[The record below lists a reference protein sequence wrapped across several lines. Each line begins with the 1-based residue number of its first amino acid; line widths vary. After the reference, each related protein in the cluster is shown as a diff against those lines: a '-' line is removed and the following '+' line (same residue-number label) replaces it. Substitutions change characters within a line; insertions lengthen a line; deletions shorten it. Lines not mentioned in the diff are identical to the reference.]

1 MKKMIGWLV
10 IVILLV
16 GAATA
21 FYLWQQNR
29 TPEPQ
34 VLAPVETPR
43 PPVAQAEPSIRYP
56 IQKDE
61 GMQAASEPLPP
72 LNESD
77 QAVRDAL
84 SGLLGREWFKKF
96 FNPQE
101 IVRNIVVTIDNL
113 PRKTVAV
120 RLLPVKPAGGEFL
133 TTGKEESLA
142 ISPENAARYAP
153 YVRIAEMA
161 DAKKLVA
168 IYVHFYP
175 LFQRAYQDLGY
186 PDGYFNDRLIAV
198 IDHLLAGPVVNGPVR
213 LVQPHVLYQLADP
226 DLEAASAGNKIL
238 LRIGVENAEKIK
250 TKLRD
255 IRRELTGRTMGK

>member
-1 MKKMIGWLV
+1 MKKMIGWLMV
-10 IVILLV
+10 VVLLV
-16 GAATA
+16 GTATA
-21 FYLWQQNR
+21 FYFWQQ
-29 TPEPQ
+29 TTAPEPR
-34 VLAPVETPR
+34 VLKPVETP
-43 PPVAQAEPSIRYP
+43 PPPSAKVEPSIQYP
-56 IQKDE
+56 IRKDE
-61 GMQAASEPLPP
+61 DMQAGAEPLPS

-77 QAVRDAL
+77 QAMRDVL
-84 SGLLGREWFKKF
+84 SGFVGQERFKKF

-120 RLLPVKPAGGEFL
+120 RLLPVNTVGGNFL
-133 TTGKEESLA
+133 TTGKEGSLSIA
-142 ISPENAARYAP
+142 PENAARYAS

-198 IDHLLAGPVVNGPVR
+198 IDHLLAGPEVNGPVK
-213 LVQPHVLYQLADP
+213 LVQPHVLYQFADP

-238 LRIGVENAEKIK
+238 LRMGATNAEKIK
-250 TKLRD
+250 SKLRE
-255 IRRELTGRTMGK
+255 IRRELIKVS

>member
-10 IVILLV
+10 VVVLLV
-16 GAATA
+16 GTATA
-21 FYLWQQNR
+21 LYFWQQ
-29 TPEPQ
+29 TTAPEPR
-34 VLAPVETPR
+34 VLKPVETP
-43 PPVAQAEPSIRYP
+43 PPPSAKVEPSIQYP
-56 IQKDE
+56 IRKDE
-61 GMQAASEPLPP
+61 DMQAGAEPLPS

-84 SGLLGREWFKKF
+84 SGFLGRERFKKF

-120 RLLPVKPAGGEFL
+120 RLLPVNTVGGNFL
-133 TTGKEESLA
+133 TTGKEGSLSIA
-142 ISPENAARYAP
+142 PENAARYAP

-198 IDHLLAGPVVNGPVR
+198 IDHLVAGPEANGPVK
-213 LVQPHVLYQLADP
+213 LVQPHVLYQFADP

-238 LRIGVENAEKIK
+238 LRMGPENADKIK
-250 TKLRD
+250 NKLRE
-255 IRRELTGRTMGK
+255 IRRELIKVS